1 MATELIRRQ
10 RFLASLGIP
19 YVVTI
24 VPDKFTIYPEH
35 LPEWVGAPKAPTP
48 MEHLISALQA
58 DGTVRV
64 VDLRAPLRDA
74 KARGRVYHATDS
86 HWNLP
91 GAAVGYEAIMREVQ
105 RALPPGRL
113 AAIAPAA
120 MPPYVPG
127 VDVYAGDLAR
137 QVGFPPRY
145 REPDYAP
152 FAKLLADPGA
162 RCARRIDDGSD
173 AGIEVY
179 ACAKPGLPRAVVYRD
194 SMAIPLIPLLSENFS
209 RAVYVGS
216 RRLDPA
222 LILREAPDVV
232 IEEMV
237 ERSLQAPAALPMP
250 EGK

>member
-1 MATELIRRQ
+1 
-10 RFLASLGIP
+10 
-19 YVVTI
+19 
-24 VPDKFTIYPEH
+24 
-35 LPEWVGAPKAPTP
+35 
-48 MEHLISALQA
+48 
-58 DGTVRV
+58 
-64 VDLRAPLRDA
+64 
-74 KARGRVYHATDS
+74 
-86 HWNLP
+86 
-91 GAAVGYEAIMREVQ
+91 MREVQ

-152 FAKLLADPGA
+152 FDEAAGRSGRALRPPH
-162 RCARRIDDGSD
+162 RRRFQTP
-173 AGIEVY
+173 GIEVY